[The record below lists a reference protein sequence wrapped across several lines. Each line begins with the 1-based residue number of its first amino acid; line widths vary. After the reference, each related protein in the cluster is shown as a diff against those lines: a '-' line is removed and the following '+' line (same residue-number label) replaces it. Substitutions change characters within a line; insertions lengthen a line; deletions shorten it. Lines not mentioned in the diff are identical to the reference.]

1 MCNDFVAV
9 AQPVVRV
16 LKEEGLKGLEKWFN
30 LWRKEATMIM
40 TLLGVREWRLLSEE
54 HITPHSS

>member
-1 MCNDFVAV
+1 MQENVLV
-9 AQPVVRV
+9 NSYVV
-16 LKEEGLKGLEKWFN
+16 KGLEKWFN

>member
-1 MCNDFVAV
+1 
-9 AQPVVRV
+9 
-16 LKEEGLKGLEKWFN
+16 
-30 LWRKEATMIM
+30 MIM